1 METSVKSVKSDS
13 RSYVNNYSASRQK
26 DASVKGYNKVLKWDL
41 LEATGRCGGWIKAPT
56 RHKDVVEW
64 WC

>member
-26 DASVKGYNKVLKWDL
+26 DASVKGYNKVLK
-41 LEATGRCGGWIKAPT
+41 
-56 RHKDVVEW
+56 
-64 WC
+64 